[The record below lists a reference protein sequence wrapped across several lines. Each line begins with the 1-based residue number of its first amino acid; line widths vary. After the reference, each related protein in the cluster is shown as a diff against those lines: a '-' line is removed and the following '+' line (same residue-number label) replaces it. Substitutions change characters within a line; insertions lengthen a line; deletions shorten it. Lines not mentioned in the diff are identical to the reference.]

1 MEARARRG
9 GARRRR
15 RRHQEERDEGRA
27 QGHHV
32 CRNARRGPA
41 VWRPCSRQLA
51 LSDPWVLALLSTGV
65 NAGEPKV
72 GDILDSRY
80 RITGLLGTGGMGSV
94 YRAEHVTIRRP
105 VAIKVLHPNFADDPD
120 YAKRF
125 EREAFVTGRTDH
137 PNCVTVSDFG
147 PLVGGGFY
155 LVMELVDGVLL
166 ADVLDDVER
175 MPPRRA
181 LHIIRHVLRGL
192 GHAHQ
197 NGIVHRDVKPANVIL
212 VKQDTDD
219 DFAKI
224 LDFGIAKLVDAAAA
238 HDPANNQLTR
248 VGTTVGT
255 PTYVAP
261 EQAVGGV
268 VDPRSDLYS
277 CSIMLYEMIAGRPPF
292 QDEDTVRVLA
302 KHLSAPV
309 PAMAELVPD
318 VVVSPAVEE
327 VIRKGLSK
335 DKAERYPSAAAYIA
349 AIDDLFARR
358 LVDGLGPSDSGGRP
372 IAFSETALAMA
383 TPVPGP
389 AIPLP
394 VPPIAMSGPIDSL
407 SGPQAVSGPQAA
419 PEPRVETRTSIVGL
433 PSSRRRR
440 RLAVIGAVVAAV
452 VAIAIVTSG
461 GDGPAKG
468 LNKGKSGGKAAVASA
483 GGVKKG
489 ADSASGEKKPERPAA
504 DDDTRRKV
512 LYQADDLIQKK
523 RPAQAIALIK
533 KQLGDVDGDPAAQ
546 VMLGHAYM
554 ADGRPL
560 EGLKAYWR
568 VVETEKKLALGSDK
582 LRHNV
587 ESLLGGRDSSAAI
600 AALELLAGMDDEAAQ
615 AKIAAVAS
623 SETRNA
629 VRLRARKLAD
639 DKGYG
644 EKIDRVKSFSLDLLQ
659 FKSCQDRASA
669 VPVLRKLGDKRA
681 IPALERARGKRRRG
695 FLIFGGGSANK
706 CMIAA
711 LDEAIAHLSKL
722 P

>member
-1 MEARARRG
+1 M
-9 GARRRR
+9 
-15 RRHQEERDEGRA
+15 
-27 QGHHV
+27 
-32 CRNARRGPA
+32 
-41 VWRPCSRQLA
+41 
-51 LSDPWVLALLSTGV
+51 

-147 PLVGGGFY
+147 PLAGGGFY

-166 ADVLDDVER
+166 ADVLDDVDR

-192 GHAHQ
+192 GHAHA

-212 VKQDTDD
+212 VKQDNDE

-224 LDFGIAKLVDAAAA
+224 LDFGIAKLVDAAAS

-268 VDPRSDLYS
+268 VDARSDLYS
-277 CSIMLYEMIAGRPPF
+277 VSIMLYEMIAGRPPF

-309 PAMAELVPD
+309 PAMADLAPD
-318 VVVSPAVEE
+318 VVVSAAVEE
-327 VIRKGLSK
+327 MIRKGLSK
-335 DKAERYPSAAAYIA
+335 DKAERYPNAAAYIA
-349 AIDDLFARR
+349 AIDDLFARHM
-358 LVDGLGPSDSGGRP
+358 VDGLGPSDSAGRP
-372 IAFSETALAMA
+372 ISLSDTGLAMA
-383 TPVPGP
+383 TPVPARPGP
-389 AIPLP
+389 MA
-394 VPPIAMSGPIDSL
+394 VPAVVVSGAMDAL
-407 SGPQAVSGPQAA
+407 SGPNSARMTSQA
-419 PEPRVETRTSIVGL
+419 EPGVVTSTSVVRLRSLGRRKLAIIGGL
-433 PSSRRRR
+433 
-440 RLAVIGAVVAAV
+440 LGAVVL
-452 VAIAIVTSG
+452 IALIASNSG
-461 GDGPAKG
+461 GAKG
-468 LNKGKSGGKAAVASA
+468 KPVAKSSATAAR
-483 GGVKKG
+483 
-489 ADSASGEKKPERPAA
+489 ASGKKPDGEKPPAPVVS
-504 DDDTRRKV
+504 DDARRKV
-512 LYQADDLIQKK
+512 LYQADDLINK
-523 RPAQAIALIK
+523 RKPAQAIALIK
-533 KQLGDVDGDPAAQ
+533 KQIPDADNDAAAQ

-554 ADGRPL
+554 ADERPM

-568 VVETEKKLALGSDK
+568 VVDLEKKLAQSSEK
-582 LRHNV
+582 LRRNV
-587 ESLLGGRDSSAAI
+587 ESLIGARDSSTAI
-600 AALELLAGMDDEAAQ
+600 AALDLLAGLDDEPAQ
-615 AKIAAVAS
+615 ERIGLVAS
-623 SETRNA
+623 GDQRNA
-629 VRLRARKLAD
+629 VRVRARKLAEEKGFG
-639 DKGYG
+639 DKVD
-644 EKIDRVKSFSLDLLQ
+644 KVKSYSLDLLQ
-659 FKSCQDRASA
+659 FKSCQDRATA
-669 VPVLRKLGDKRA
+669 VPVLRQLGDKRA

-695 FLIFGGGSANK
+695 FLFFGGGSANK

-711 LDEAIAHLSKL
+711 IDEAITYLSKL

>member
-1 MEARARRG
+1 M
-9 GARRRR
+9 
-15 RRHQEERDEGRA
+15 
-27 QGHHV
+27 
-32 CRNARRGPA
+32 
-41 VWRPCSRQLA
+41 
-51 LSDPWVLALLSTGV
+51 

-120 YAKRF
+120 YARRF

-147 PLVGGGFY
+147 PLEGGGFY

-166 ADVLDDVER
+166 ADVLDEVER

-192 GHAHQ
+192 GHAHG

-212 VKQDTDD
+212 LKQDNDD

-268 VDPRSDLYS
+268 VDARSDLYS
-277 CSIMLYEMIAGRPPF
+277 VSIMLYEMIAGRPPF

-309 PAMAELVPD
+309 PPMAELAPD

-327 VIRKGLSK
+327 LIRKGLSK
-335 DKAERYPSAAAYIA
+335 DKAERYPNAAAYIA
-349 AIDDLFARR
+349 AIDDLFVRR
-358 LVDGLGPSDSGGRP
+358 QVDGLGPSDSAGRP
-372 IAFSETALAMA
+372 MSLADTGLAAA

-389 AIPLP
+389 PIPRP
-394 VPPIAMSGPIDSL
+394 VPAIVMSGPIDAL
-407 SGPQAVSGPQAA
+407 SGPTAA
-419 PEPRVETRTSIVGL
+419 PEPGSVTRTSLVGL
-433 PSSRRRR
+433 RSPRRRR
-440 RLAVIGAVVAAV
+440 MVVIGGVVAAV
-452 VAIAIVTSG
+452 IVLAMVSSG
-461 GDGPAKG
+461 GGGGPAKG
-468 LNKGKSGGKAAVASA
+468 KPGSKAAAAGTGKKNAGKSAASEEPAP
-483 GGVKKG
+483 GV
-489 ADSASGEKKPERPAA
+489 
-504 DDDTRRKV
+504 DDDARRKV
-512 LYQADDLIQKK
+512 LYQADELIEK
-523 RPAQAIALIK
+523 RRPEQAIALIR
-533 KQLGDVDGDPAAQ
+533 KQLGDVEGDPAAQ

-554 ADGRPL
+554 ASGRPL

-568 VVETEKKLALGSDK
+568 VVESEKKLALGSEK
-582 LRHNV
+582 LRRNV
-587 ESLLGGRDSSAAI
+587 ESLLGGRDSNGAI
-600 AALELLAGMDDEAAQ
+600 AALDLLAALDDEAAQ
-615 AKIAAVAS
+615 DKVAAVAS
-623 SETRNA
+623 GDTRNA

-639 DKGYG
+639 EKGYG
-644 EKIDRVKSFSLDLLQ
+644 KKVDRVKSFSLDLLQ
-659 FKSCQDRASA
+659 FKSCQERATA
-669 VPVLRKLGDKRA
+669 VPVLRQLGDKRA

-711 LDEAIAHLSKL
+711 LDEAIAYLSKL

>member
-1 MEARARRG
+1 
-9 GARRRR
+9 
-15 RRHQEERDEGRA
+15 
-27 QGHHV
+27 V
-32 CRNARRGPA
+32 P
-41 VWRPCSRQLA
+41 

-105 VAIKVLHPNFADDPD
+105 VAIKVLHPNIAEDPD
-120 YAKRF
+120 YARRF

-147 PLVGGGFY
+147 PLAGGGFY
-155 LVMELVDGVLL
+155 LVMELVDGALL

-212 VKQDTDD
+212 VTQDSDD

-238 HDPANNQLTR
+238 HAPGNNQLTR

-268 VDPRSDLYS
+268 VDQRSDLYS

-335 DKAERYPSAAAYIA
+335 DKAERHASAAAYIA

-372 IAFSETALAMA
+372 MAFSEMGLAMA

-394 VPPIAMSGPIDSL
+394 VPPISMSGPIDAL
-407 SGPQAVSGPQAA
+407 SGPQAVSGPHAA

-433 PSSRRRR
+433 PAPRRR

-452 VAIAIVTSG
+452 VVIAIVTSG

-468 LNKGKSGGKAAVASA
+468 KTSGKTAIAAS

-489 ADSASGEKKPERPAA
+489 SDKGSDKASGEKKPQARPA

-523 RPAQAIALIK
+523 RPEQAIALIK
-533 KQLGDVDGDPAAQ
+533 KQLGDVDADPAAQ

-587 ESLLGGRDSSAAI
+587 ESLLGGRDSNAAI
-600 AALELLAGMDDEAAQ
+600 AALDLLAGMDDEGAQ
-615 AKIAAVAS
+615 ARIAAVAS
-623 SETRNA
+623 SDTRNA

-639 DKGYG
+639 EKGYG

-659 FKSCQDRASA
+659 FKSCQDRATA
-669 VPVLRKLGDKRA
+669 VPVLRQLGDKRA
-681 IPALERARGKRRRG
+681 IAALERARGKRRRG

>member
-1 MEARARRG
+1 
-9 GARRRR
+9 
-15 RRHQEERDEGRA
+15 
-27 QGHHV
+27 
-32 CRNARRGPA
+32 
-41 VWRPCSRQLA
+41 
-51 LSDPWVLALLSTGV
+51 V

-105 VAIKVLHPNFADDPD
+105 VAIKVLHPDFAEDPD

-147 PLVGGGFY
+147 PLAGGGFY

-166 ADVLDDVER
+166 ADVLDEVDR
-175 MPPRRA
+175 MSPRRA

-212 VKQDTDD
+212 LKQDNDD

-224 LDFGIAKLVDAAAA
+224 LDFGIAKLVDAAAV

-268 VDPRSDLYS
+268 VDARSDLYS
-277 CSIMLYEMIAGRPPF
+277 VSIMLYEMIAGRPPF

-309 PAMAELVPD
+309 PPMKELAPD

-327 VIRKGLSK
+327 LIKKGLSK
-335 DKAERYPSAAAYIA
+335 DKAERWPNAAAYIA
-349 AIDDLFARR
+349 AIDGLFARHM
-358 LVDGLGPSDSGGRP
+358 VDGLGPGDMAGRP
-372 IAFSETALAMA
+372 ISLADTGLALA
-383 TPVPGP
+383 TPVPSPPTAVP
-389 AIPLP
+389 A
-394 VPPIAMSGPIDSL
+394 VMMSGAMD
-407 SGPQAVSGPQAA
+407 AVSGPHSGRMTSQA
-419 PEPRVETRTSIVGL
+419 EPGAVTSTSVVRLRSLGRRKLAIIGGL
-433 PSSRRRR
+433 FGAVVL
-440 RLAVIGAVVAAV
+440 LAVIASN
-452 VAIAIVTSG
+452 SG
-461 GDGPAKG
+461 GARGKQAARTGPA
-468 LNKGKSGGKAAVASA
+468 AAA
-483 GGVKKG
+483 KKG
-489 ADSASGEKKPERPAA
+489 DKKPDDDKPPVPAA
-504 DDDTRRKV
+504 SDEVRRKI
-512 LYQADDLIQKK
+512 LYQADDLINK
-523 RPAQAIALIK
+523 RRAAQAIALIK
-533 KQLGDVDGDPAAQ
+533 KQIPDADDDAAAQ

-554 ADGRPL
+554 VDDRPM

-568 VVETEKKLALGSDK
+568 VVDLEKKLAQSSEK
-582 LRHNV
+582 LRRNV
-587 ESLLGGRDSSAAI
+587 ESLVGVRDSSTAI
-600 AALELLAGMDDEAAQ
+600 AALDLLAGLDDEPAQ
-615 AKIAAVAS
+615 QKIAEVAS
-623 SETRNA
+623 GDSRNA
-629 VRLRARKLAD
+629 VRVRARKIAD
-639 DKGYG
+639 EKGFAG
-644 EKIDRVKSFSLDLLQ
+644 KVDRVKSYSLDLLQ
-659 FKSCQDRASA
+659 FKSCQDRATA
-669 VPVLRKLGDKRA
+669 VPVLRQLADKRA

-695 FLIFGGGSANK
+695 FLFFGGGSANK

-711 LDEAIAHLSKL
+711 IDEAIAYLSKL

>member
-1 MEARARRG
+1 M
-9 GARRRR
+9 
-15 RRHQEERDEGRA
+15 
-27 QGHHV
+27 
-32 CRNARRGPA
+32 
-41 VWRPCSRQLA
+41 
-51 LSDPWVLALLSTGV
+51 

-105 VAIKVLHPNFADDPD
+105 VAIKVLHPNIAEDPD

-147 PLVGGGFY
+147 PLAGGGFY

-166 ADVLDDVER
+166 ADVLDEVER
-175 MPPRRA
+175 MSPRRA

-192 GHAHQ
+192 GHAHG

-212 VKQDTDD
+212 LKQDNDE

-224 LDFGIAKLVDAAAA
+224 LDFGIAKLVDAAAV

-261 EQAVGGV
+261 EQAVGGL
-268 VDPRSDLYS
+268 VDARSDLYS
-277 CSIMLYEMIAGRPPF
+277 VSIMLYEMIAGRPPF

-309 PAMAELVPD
+309 PPMNELAPE
-318 VVVSPAVEE
+318 VVVSPSVEE
-327 VIRKGLSK
+327 LIRKGLSK

-349 AIDDLFARR
+349 AIDDLFARH
-358 LVDGLGPSDSGGRP
+358 LVDGLGPSDSSGRP
-372 IAFSETALAMA
+372 IAVAFADTGLAMA
-383 TPVPGP
+383 TPVPAPSIPMGVP
-389 AIPLP
+389 AVAL
-394 VPPIAMSGPIDSL
+394 SGPIDAASGPHPAGASSLAEPGNVTSTSMVRLPSL
-407 SGPQAVSGPQAA
+407 S
-419 PEPRVETRTSIVGL
+419 
-433 PSSRRRR
+433 RRK
-440 RLAVIGAVVAAV
+440 LAVIGAVLAAV
-452 VAIAIVTSG
+452 VLIAFVASG
-461 GDGPAKG
+461 GGG
-468 LNKGKSGGKAAVASA
+468 GRSGGKAKGTSSGKSASAASA
-483 GGVKKG
+483 GKTGSPDDG
-489 ADSASGEKKPERPAA
+489 REKAA
-504 DDDTRRKV
+504 PREIDDDTRRKV
-512 LYQADDLIQKK
+512 LYQADDLIEKK

-533 KQLGDVDGDPAAQ
+533 KQIGDVEADPAAQ
-546 VMLGHAYM
+546 VILGHAYM
-554 ADGRPL
+554 ADGKPL

-568 VVETEKKLALGSDK
+568 VVDSEKKLALGSEK
-582 LRHNV
+582 LRRNV
-587 ESLLGGRDSSAAI
+587 ESLIGARDSNAAI
-600 AALELLAGMDDEAAQ
+600 AALDLLAGLDDEAAQ
-615 AKIAAVAS
+615 EKVAAIAS
-623 SETRNA
+623 SDQRNA

-644 EKIDRVKSFSLDLLQ
+644 GKVDRLKSYVLDLLQ
-659 FKSCQDRASA
+659 FKSCQDRATA
-669 VPVLRKLGDKRA
+669 VPLLRQLGDKRA

-711 LDEAIAHLSKL
+711 LDEAIAYLQKL

>member
-1 MEARARRG
+1 M
-9 GARRRR
+9 
-15 RRHQEERDEGRA
+15 
-27 QGHHV
+27 
-32 CRNARRGPA
+32 
-41 VWRPCSRQLA
+41 
-51 LSDPWVLALLSTGV
+51 

-105 VAIKVLHPNFADDPD
+105 VAIKVLHPNLAEDPD

-147 PLVGGGFY
+147 PLEGGGFY

-166 ADVLDDVER
+166 ADVLDEVER

-181 LHIIRHVLRGL
+181 LHIARHILRGL
-192 GHAHQ
+192 GHAHG

-212 VKQDTDD
+212 LKQDNDE

-224 LDFGIAKLVDAAAA
+224 LDFGIAKLVDAAAV

-261 EQAVGGV
+261 EQAVGGM
-268 VDPRSDLYS
+268 VDARSDLYS
-277 CSIMLYEMIAGRPPF
+277 VSIMLYEMIAGRPPF

-309 PAMAELVPD
+309 PPMAELVPG
-318 VVVSPAVEE
+318 VLVSPAVEDL
-327 VIRKGLSK
+327 IRKGLSK
-335 DKAERYPSAAAYIA
+335 AKAERYPSAAAYISE
-349 AIDDLFARR
+349 IDSLFARH
-358 LVDGLGPSDSGGRP
+358 LVDGLGPSDSSGRP
-372 IAFSETALAMA
+372 MAVSFADSGLALA

-389 AIPLP
+389 PIPMAVPAIS
-394 VPPIAMSGPIDSL
+394 MSGPIDAA
-407 SGPQAVSGPQAA
+407 SGPHSGPNLSRQSSLA
-419 PEPRVETRTSIVGL
+419 EPRAQTATSLVGL
-433 PSSRRRR
+433 PSPGRRK
-440 RLAVIGAVVAAV
+440 LAVIGGLVAVVV
-452 VAIAIVTSG
+452 VIALITSG
-461 GDGPAKG
+461 GGGRGSAKG
-468 LNKGKSGGKAAVASA
+468 KPSSKTAAAGSGKSGILASA
-483 GGVKKG
+483 GKE
-489 ADSASGEKKPERPAA
+489 AATPRSAF
-504 DDDTRRKV
+504 DDDERRKV
-512 LYQADDLIQKK
+512 LSQADDLIEKK
-523 RPAQAIALIK
+523 HPGQAIALIK
-533 KQLGDVDGDPAAQ
+533 KQIGDVDGDPAAQ
-546 VMLGHAYM
+546 VILGHAYM

-568 VVETEKKLALGSDK
+568 VIESEKKLALGSEK
-582 LRHNV
+582 LRRNV
-587 ESLLGGRDSSAAI
+587 ESLLGARDSSAAI
-600 AALELLAGMDDEAAQ
+600 AALDLLAGLDDDEAQ
-615 AKIAAVAS
+615 EKIAAVAS
-623 SETRNA
+623 SDQRNA

-639 DKGYG
+639 EKGYG
-644 EKIDRVKSFSLDLLQ
+644 EKVDRVKSYVLDLLQ
-659 FKSCQDRASA
+659 FKSCQERATA
-669 VPVLRKLGDKRA
+669 IPVLRQLGDKRA

>member
-1 MEARARRG
+1 
-9 GARRRR
+9 
-15 RRHQEERDEGRA
+15 
-27 QGHHV
+27 
-32 CRNARRGPA
+32 
-41 VWRPCSRQLA
+41 
-51 LSDPWVLALLSTGV
+51 V

-105 VAIKVLHPNFADDPD
+105 VAIKVLHPNIAEDPD
-120 YAKRF
+120 YARRF

-147 PLVGGGFY
+147 PLEGGGFY

-166 ADVLDDVER
+166 ADVLDEVER

-181 LHIIRHVLRGL
+181 LHIARHILRGL
-192 GHAHQ
+192 GHAHG

-212 VKQDTDD
+212 VRQDNDE

-224 LDFGIAKLVDAAAA
+224 LDFGIAKLVDAAAV

-261 EQAVGGV
+261 EQAVGGM
-268 VDPRSDLYS
+268 VDARSDLYS

-309 PAMAELVPD
+309 PAMAELVPG
-318 VVVSPAVEE
+318 VIVSPAVEDL
-327 VIRKGLSK
+327 IRKGLSK
-335 DKAERYPSAAAYIA
+335 DKAERYPNAAAYISE
-349 AIDDLFARR
+349 IDSLFARN
-358 LVDGLGPSDSGGRP
+358 LVDGLGPSDSTGRP
-372 IAFSETALAMA
+372 MAVSFADSGLALA

-389 AIPLP
+389 PIPMAVPAIS
-394 VPPIAMSGPIDSL
+394 MSGPIDAA
-407 SGPQAVSGPQAA
+407 SGPNLSRQSSLA
-419 PEPRVETRTSIVGL
+419 EPRAQTATSMVGL
-433 PSSRRRR
+433 PSLGRR
-440 RLAVIGAVVAAV
+440 RLAVIGGLVAVVV
-452 VAIAIVTSG
+452 VIALVASG
-461 GDGPAKG
+461 GG
-468 LNKGKSGGKAAVASA
+468 GGKAKGKPSGRAASSGDKSGIMAAAGKQASA
-483 GGVKKG
+483 TAEDPVDQE
-489 ADSASGEKKPERPAA
+489 A
-504 DDDTRRKV
+504 RRKV
-512 LYQADDLIQKK
+512 LYQADDLIEKK
-523 RPAQAIALIK
+523 HPEQAIALIK
-533 KQLGDVDGDPAAQ
+533 KQIGGVDDDPAAQ
-546 VMLGHAYM
+546 VILGHAYM
-554 ADGRPL
+554 AGGRPL
-560 EGLKAYWR
+560 DGLKAYWR
-568 VVETEKKLALGSDK
+568 VVETEKKLALGSEK
-582 LRHNV
+582 LRRNV
-587 ESLLGGRDSSAAI
+587 ESLLGARDSSAAI
-600 AALELLAGMDDEAAQ
+600 AALDLLAGLDDDEAQ
-615 AKIAAVAS
+615 EKIAAVAS
-623 SETRNA
+623 SDQRNA

-644 EKIDRVKSFSLDLLQ
+644 EKVDRVKSYVLDLLQ
-659 FKSCQDRASA
+659 FKSCQERATA
-669 VPVLRKLGDKRA
+669 IPILRQLGDKRA

-711 LDEAIAHLSKL
+711 LDEAIAHLSKQ